1 MIEVKKSLK
10 VLRGGFI
17 LSGVNENKDIEVVVL
32 DHPAEMNGFI
42 VSNSVNIERTDSYR
56 LIIRDCDWRIVLDD

>member
-1 MIEVKKSLK
+1 MNKSLK

-17 LSGVNENKDIEVVVL
+17 LSGVDENKDIEVVVL

-56 LIIRDCDWRIVLDD
+56 VIIRDSDWRIVLDD